1 MGLTRKEEKK
11 LIELAKR
18 GDSEAMTTIYQE
30 FGEEILRAAYG
41 ISKNQDDAQDIASEA
56 FVSFF
61 KNIQRFDTKYPI
73 RPWLHRI
80 MHNQANSFFRK
91 KNKYITGT
99 DCFKNYCNEFED
111 KADEVLF
118 DSEEVN
124 IMKICMEEL
133 KPQDKK
139 LLELFYIQGFSVS
152 DVSTVIDIPEGT
164 VKSRLFNIRKKL
176 AKKISLYKK
185 GGQNENL

>member
-61 KNIQRFDTKYPI
+61 KNIQRFAFFWTK
-73 RPWLHRI
+73 WKL
-80 MHNQANSFFRK
+80 
-91 KNKYITGT
+91 YI
-99 DCFKNYCNEFED
+99 
-111 KADEVLF
+111 
-118 DSEEVN
+118 DSRES
-124 IMKICMEEL
+124 K
-133 KPQDKK
+133 
-139 LLELFYIQGFSVS
+139 F
-152 DVSTVIDIPEGT
+152 
-164 VKSRLFNIRKKL
+164 
-176 AKKISLYKK
+176 
-185 GGQNENL
+185 

>member
-1 MGLTRKEEKK
+1 MSLTRKEEKK

-41 ISKNQDDAQDIASEA
+41 ISKNKDDAQDIASEA

-61 KNIQRFDTKYPI
+61 KSIEKFDTKYPI

-80 MHNQANSFFRK
+80 AHNQANSFFRK
-91 KNKYITGT
+91 KNRYITGT
-99 DCFKNYCNEFED
+99 ECFKNYSNEFED
-111 KADEVLF
+111 RVDEVMM
-118 DSEEVN
+118 DSEEVK
-124 IMKICMEEL
+124 IMNVCMQEL

-139 LLELFYIQGFSVS
+139 LLELFYIEGFSIS
-152 DVSTVIDIPEGT
+152 DVAIVIDIPEGT
-164 VKSRLFNIRKKL
+164 VKSRLFSVRKKL

-185 GGQNENL
+185 GGQHE